1 MHDDGISILGQIA
14 RDPHL
19 KLLQRK
25 SYYVSP
31 GPESGGDFVAEEST
45 KWSAFPPA
53 ASLLDGPV
61 SRNLQLFLC
70 DKIAP

>member
-45 KWSAFPPA
+45 KWSAFPTMHTQIITK
-53 ASLLDGPV
+53 PV
-61 SRNLQLFLC
+61 TIPSKLRNV
-70 DKIAP
+70 P